1 MDMDESTTSDPHG
14 NVPFSWEKKA
24 GVSKVHQPES
34 LTREEELLHNLP
46 PPPCTTE
53 VGGGKISGGVQ
64 DIQNIPLPPC
74 AFQPPVY
81 RTSSKKGLWTQEVD
95 DPFLAAYK
103 ECTKTTRKSNGNN
116 KSCESVL
123 RKRVISIFSCKRSCA
138 VRDNNLVRI
147 SHVSVPHNVDKH

>member
-1 MDMDESTTSDPHG
+1 MDGSTSTGNDSSQG

-53 VGGGKISGGVQ
+53 VGGGGKMNCGVQ

-74 AFQPPVY
+74 AFQPPFY
-81 RTSSKKGLWTQEVD
+81 RTSSKKGLWVQDD
-95 DPFLAAYK
+95 DPFLAAYR
-103 ECTKTTRKSNGNN
+103 ECTKTRKLGRNKNN
-116 KSCESVL
+116 RESVL
-123 RKRVISIFSCKRSCA
+123 RKSMSFFSCKRSCA
-138 VRDNNLVRI
+138 VRNNNLVRI
-147 SHVSVPHNVDKH
+147 SHVSVPHNVHKD